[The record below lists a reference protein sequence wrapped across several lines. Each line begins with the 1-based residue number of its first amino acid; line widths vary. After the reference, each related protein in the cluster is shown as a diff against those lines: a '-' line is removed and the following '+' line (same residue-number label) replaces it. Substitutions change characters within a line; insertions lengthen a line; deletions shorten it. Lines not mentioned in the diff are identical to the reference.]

1 METEGYRT
9 GPGNKESM
17 ENKGERQRQRLTEG
31 KGEGETAGGERGTA
45 GRWQE
50 PGGEKGT
57 R

>member
-45 GRWQE
+45 GRWQA